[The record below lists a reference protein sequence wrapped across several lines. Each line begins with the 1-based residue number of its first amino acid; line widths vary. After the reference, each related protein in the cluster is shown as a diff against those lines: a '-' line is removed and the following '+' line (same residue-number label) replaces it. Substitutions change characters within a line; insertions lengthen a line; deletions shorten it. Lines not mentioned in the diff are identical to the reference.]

1 MTAQPAPDHFALDD
15 FVLRHE
21 RKGLLRFV
29 TCGAVDDGKST
40 LMGRL
45 LYEAKSLF
53 DDQVAALESDSRKLG
68 AGDELDYSL
77 LLDGLSAEREQGI
90 TIDVA
95 YRFFNTE
102 RRKFIVADTPGHEQY
117 TRNMATGASTA
128 DLAVIL
134 VDARKGL
141 TLQTR
146 RHSLLLSMLGV
157 GHAVLVVNKKDLVD
171 WSESKFREIEA
182 DYRKLAAGLNFRQI
196 ACIPA
201 SARGGDNVV
210 ARSPHMDWYRGPTL
224 LEHLEDV
231 EIDTSRERPFR
242 LPVQSAIRVHPDFRG
257 YAGLIAGG
265 EVRVGM
271 PVQILP
277 SGQQSHVR
285 RIVTYDGDLNRAV
298 AGQAVTLT
306 LDDEIDISRGDVIAE
321 TTGHKPEVADR
332 FRARVFWMGPDA
344 FVSGRVYLL
353 KMGTQTAAV
362 YLDSNVKT
370 LDLDT
375 LDTAPSDLLALNGI
389 GDCTLRLERPLVFD
403 RYADNRE
410 TGSFILIDRE
420 TFDTVGMGLV
430 VGPEAKRKKKQ
441 VVFEWPRLP
450 AFSSLMRRTG
460 LRITGRF
467 I

>member
-1 MTAQPAPDHFALDD
+1 MTAQPAPDAFALDD
-15 FVLRHE
+15 FLLRHE

-53 DDQVAALESDSRKLG
+53 DDQMAALAADSRKLG
-68 AGDELDYSL
+68 ARDELDYSL

-157 GHAVLVVNKKDLVD
+157 GHAVLVVNKMDLVD
-171 WSESKFREIEA
+171 WSETVFRAIEA

-210 ARSPHMDWYRGPTL
+210 ARSPHIDWYRGPTL
-224 LEHLEDV
+224 LEHLEGV
-231 EIDTSRERPFR
+231 ELDTNHERPFR
-242 LPVQSAIRVHPDFRG
+242 MPVQSAIRVHPDFRG

-271 PVQILP
+271 PVQIWP
-277 SGQQSHVR
+277 SGQETRIR
-285 RIVTYDGDLNRAV
+285 RIATYDGDLDRAV

-306 LDDEIDISRGDVIAE
+306 FDDEFDISRGDVIAAA
-321 TTGHKPEVADR
+321 GRAPEVADR
-332 FRARVFWMGPDA
+332 FRARIFWMGADP
-344 FVSGRVYLL
+344 FVSNRVYLL
-353 KMGTQTAAV
+353 KMGTQTAV
-362 YLDSNVKT
+362 VNLDSNLET

-375 LDTAPSDLLALNGI
+375 LETASSDRLALNGI
-389 GDCTLRLERPLVFD
+389 ADCALRLERPLVFD
-403 RYADNRE
+403 RYADSRE
-410 TGSFILIDRE
+410 TGGFILIDRE
-420 TFDTVGMGLV
+420 SYDTVGMGLV
-430 VGPEAKRKKKQ
+430 AGLEAKRKKPRG
-441 VVFEWPRLP
+441 FEWPRIP
-450 AFSSLMRRTG
+450 ALSTLVRAAG
-460 LRITGRF
+460 ARIAGRF
-467 I
+467 V